1 MVLVIDVSS
10 CEFDAAKMDERKSF
24 CGCDVDVMK
33 LVMGLHLT
41 KINKINING
50 DEKGIMVVE
59 FELLAVG
66 CWLYVGWSGTVD
78 LIMTLTLMMMMG

>member
-10 CEFDAAKMDERKSF
+10 CEFDAAKMDERTSF

-41 KINKINING
+41 KINNINSNG

-66 CWLYVGWSGTVD
+66 WSGTVD
-78 LIMTLTLMMMMG
+78 LIMTLTCDFDL